1 MVNEKGVTFKVDVKL
16 ERLENHDAMVINT
29 PFEDSL
35 YHFYLN
41 YKIGNLRASG
51 TFSMDDLAFTFD
63 PKVDFGLL
71 DWGRGV
77 WPFHEVWY
85 WGQVNDYLAD
95 GRMINLNL
103 GYGFGNLEAAS
114 ENMMIID
121 GKAYKLGRL
130 YIENDVTLDY
140 MADWII
146 KSDDGKIDL
155 VMKTIYDRYSDN
167 DFKVIFM
174 KCHQV
179 YGRYYG
185 TITLDDGTVVEL
197 TGQQGFFERSH
208 NKW

>member
-1 MVNEKGVTFKVDVKL
+1 MK
-16 ERLENHDAMVINT
+16 
-29 PFEDSL
+29 
-35 YHFYLN
+35 Y
-41 YKIGNLRASG
+41 G
-51 TFSMDDLAFTFD
+51 T
-63 PKVDFGLL
+63 G
-71 DWGRGV
+71 
-77 WPFHEVWY
+77 
-85 WGQVNDYLAD
+85 GQVNDYLAD

-146 KSDDGKIDL
+146 KFDDGKIDL

-167 DFKVIFM
+167 DFQSYLYE
-174 KCHQV
+174 CHQV

-197 TGQQGFFERSH
+197 TGPTKASSSASH

>member
-1 MVNEKGVTFKVDVKL
+1 
-16 ERLENHDAMVINT
+16 
-29 PFEDSL
+29 
-35 YHFYLN
+35 
-41 YKIGNLRASG
+41 
-51 TFSMDDLAFTFD
+51 
-63 PKVDFGLL
+63 
-71 DWGRGV
+71 
-77 WPFHEVWY
+77 
-85 WGQVNDYLAD
+85 
-95 GRMINLNL
+95 
-103 GYGFGNLEAAS
+103 GNLEAAS